1 LVSVGDREASPREI
15 RRSTEDQYRHR
26 RFTRVRDGKQHRGG
40 AHIARLKK
48 ADAARL
54 LDTYDADPI
63 AALTRALRIA
73 LDQPRAEWPDL
84 IAAAR
89 LDHTRRDRLL
99 NADVAALDE
108 LAAELNERRTL

>member
-1 LVSVGDREASPREI
+1 
-15 RRSTEDQYRHR
+15 
-26 RFTRVRDGKQHRGG
+26 
-40 AHIARLKK
+40 
-48 ADAARL
+48 
-54 LDTYDADPI
+54 
-63 AALTRALRIA
+63 
-73 LDQPRAEWPDL
+73 L